1 MEQVKGLVLPNKPII
16 PSDEIRNLCSALME
30 EEVDETIAAMIQAQI
45 LPRSSESLVEVID
58 GLCDTLYVVLYTC
71 NAYGIDIEPFFEE
84 VQRSNMTKKGG
95 PKAENGKQLKG
106 SDYSPPNLY
115 PILVEQIR

>member
-71 NAYGIDIEPFFEE
+71 NAYGIDIEPFFDE

-106 SDYSPPNLY
+106 LDYSPPDLY

>member
-1 MEQVKGLVLPNKPII
+1 MEQVKGLVLPDKPII

-71 NAYGIDIEPFFEE
+71 NAYGIDIEPFFDE

-95 PKAENGKQLKG
+95 PKAENGKQLKP
-106 SDYSPPNLY
+106 DTFEPPNLY